1 LEESTTIDGHD
12 IPSQQTN
19 PVRDTTGRGFG
30 SLRAV
35 NDDAQFRQRHLKSVC
50 RKPIHSGWIG
60 AQQGNVVAEIPAWP
74 LIEMASANGPVH
86 GRKTRSAARL
96 KLGDFSCFRYA

>member
-1 LEESTTIDGHD
+1 MDMTYLRNKPTRFAIRPAAVLVPYVRSTH
-12 IPSQQTN
+12 
-19 PVRDTTGRGFG
+19 
-30 SLRAV
+30 
-35 NDDAQFRQRHLKSVC
+35 DDAQFRQRHLKSVC